1 MAKAVDHVCE
11 VIYERIFSGH
21 YQPGQRL
28 REEVLTEL
36 TGVSRTPVREA
47 LRRLVQEGFVV
58 IEDNRGAS
66 IPKYSTKDMDE
77 IYGLRTL
84 LESHAAR
91 RAAERITPEQ
101 VVEMKR
107 INDKFRN
114 VANATKSNR
123 DDPERFMKLTRLNQD
138 FHQVIFDA
146 ADNRQLANIVKQLA
160 RTALS
165 ATTYARFGK
174 IGQSRSVES
183 HDEIIRALKAGR
195 PDWAEAA
202 MRSHVHHA
210 RATMRES

>member
-174 IGQSRSVES
+174 IAVAQRGE
-183 HDEIIRALKAGR
+183 
-195 PDWAEAA
+195 P
-202 MRSHVHHA
+202 
-210 RATMRES
+210 